1 MERFFRILLPDGS
14 LSPRSAYEAGNAG
27 LLWTNVAADVL
38 LAGAFLVIA
47 LIGLSL
53 ARGREKPGARL
64 LACGALFAGCCG
76 LLHALQVVNAWW
88 PVYWLEGMLKV
99 ITSLAALV
107 AVVAL
112 LIAMP
117 AVRTLPTRKRWER
130 TNRALR
136 QSIFRMRQKDEKIR
150 QSQEAL
156 QEVEERYGVLKQLF
170 DSTII
175 HVDRKIVFANPAAA
189 RLFGAAHPG
198 ELVGKN
204 ILSFTHPDYEPA
216 VQDRLASADH
226 GRAMPLMEQKIV
238 RLDGQVIDIEAAA
251 APVTYR
257 GKPAVQSIL
266 RDITE
271 RKRQE
276 NRFRLLTE
284 ATNDV
289 IWDADLTTGCLW
301 WNDNYK
307 KQFGYAD
314 AEADARLSWY
324 GRMHPEDAPRV
335 AATMQQA
342 EENGQRQWRAEYRF
356 RRADGEYADVLD
368 RAYIIHDSAGKAIR
382 AIGSM
387 VDVTALKKT
396 RAELALAEE
405 RFRLVAKATN
415 DFVYDWNMPDDAM
428 WWNEQ
433 FRDQF
438 GYREEDLQPG
448 ATAWTDRLHPDDR
461 TRVWDQVYEA
471 FREGHTQTSFEYR
484 FRKPDGTYAYILE
497 RGYILYNDAGV
508 PTRMVGS
515 MADLSPLRKAQEEL
529 EEKAATLQQFNA
541 ELEESGAALRESLS
555 KFQAV
560 FDSDMIG
567 IFFWNLSGAVMDAND
582 AFLSATGYSRQDLEL
597 GRLNLANL
605 TPDDHRPA
613 DEKALA
619 EVHQTGM
626 YTPYEKE
633 YFRKD
638 GARVPVLMGGA
649 LLEGYSNLGIGFLLN
664 ISERKKADRQLQHT
678 LEELKKRNYE
688 LDTYVYKVSHDLRAP
703 LASILGLINILKEEQ
718 DLGTIHHYIAL
729 IENRARKLDVFI
741 QSILAHSRTNS
752 TEVQVGSV
760 CFDKIIRESFEDL
773 RYLPRFE
780 KVKLVVK
787 QEGGEIFYSDELK
800 VSIVL
805 KNFLSNAIK
814 YSNPHVAESFV
825 DFSIRT
831 TPSEATIVIHDNGIG
846 IDPQYVDRIFDM
858 FFRGTEK
865 SDGSGLGLY
874 IVKQTIEKLGGSIAV
889 ESYAGQGT
897 MFRIVLPNLKE
908 KMV

>member
-1 MERFFRILLPDGS
+1 
-14 LSPRSAYEAGNAG
+14 
-27 LLWTNVAADVL
+27 
-38 LAGAFLVIA
+38 
-47 LIGLSL
+47 
-53 ARGREKPGARL
+53 
-64 LACGALFAGCCG
+64 
-76 LLHALQVVNAWW
+76 
-88 PVYWLEGMLKV
+88 
-99 ITSLAALV
+99 
-107 AVVAL
+107 
-112 LIAMP
+112 
-117 AVRTLPTRKRWER
+117 
-130 TNRALR
+130 
-136 QSIFRMRQKDEKIR
+136 
-150 QSQEAL
+150 
-156 QEVEERYGVLKQLF
+156 
-170 DSTII
+170 
-175 HVDRKIVFANPAAA
+175 
-189 RLFGAAHPG
+189 
-198 ELVGKN
+198 
-204 ILSFTHPDYEPA
+204 
-216 VQDRLASADH
+216 
-226 GRAMPLMEQKIV
+226 
-238 RLDGQVIDIEAAA
+238 
-251 APVTYR
+251 
-257 GKPAVQSIL
+257 
-266 RDITE
+266 
-271 RKRQE
+271 
-276 NRFRLLTE
+276 
-284 ATNDV
+284 
-289 IWDADLTTGCLW
+289 
-301 WNDNYK
+301 
-307 KQFGYAD
+307 
-314 AEADARLSWY
+314 
-324 GRMHPEDAPRV
+324 
-335 AATMQQA
+335 
-342 EENGQRQWRAEYRF
+342 
-356 RRADGEYADVLD
+356 
-368 RAYIIHDSAGKAIR
+368 
-382 AIGSM
+382 
-387 VDVTALKKT
+387 
-396 RAELALAEE
+396 
-405 RFRLVAKATN
+405 
-415 DFVYDWNMPDDAM
+415 
-428 WWNEQ
+428 
-433 FRDQF
+433 
-438 GYREEDLQPG
+438 
-448 ATAWTDRLHPDDR
+448 
-461 TRVWDQVYEA
+461 
-471 FREGHTQTSFEYR
+471 
-484 FRKPDGTYAYILE
+484 
-497 RGYILYNDAGV
+497 
-508 PTRMVGS
+508 MVGS